1 VTAAGRPFAEVIG
14 NPIEHSLSP
23 VIHSFWLSAIGLHGD
38 YRRRRVAR
46 GELADYLAERRA
58 DPDWRGCNVTMP
70 LKLDA
75 AALADDASDR
85 SVTAGAANI
94 LVLRDGK
101 LMAGN
106 TDVGAVATLVG
117 RLRESGAGMGG
128 ITLLGSGG
136 AARAALVG
144 LHLLGLTNVRI
155 QSRDGSEAT
164 KLAVQFGL
172 EVAPQPF
179 DHPLEGDGLIN
190 ATPLGMTGM
199 EPFDLPIGGLA
210 ANGWLLDFVAAP
222 DPTALVEQAAAR
234 GMHTLGG
241 IDLLIEQAAE
251 SFKLLFGADA
261 PRDRDGELRHRLR
274 L

>member
-1 VTAAGRPFAEVIG
+1 MTAAGRPFAEVIG
-14 NPIEHSLSP
+14 DPIEHSLSP
-23 VIHSFWLSAIGLHGD
+23 AIHGFWMKALGIAGD
-38 YRRRRVAR
+38 YRRHRVAR
-46 GELADYLAERRA
+46 GELADFLAERRA

-85 SVTAGAANI
+85 AVTAGAANI
-94 LVLRDGK
+94 LLPREGR
-101 LMAGN
+101 LIAGN

-117 RLRESGAGMGG
+117 RLREGGAPMGE

-136 AARAALVG
+136 GARAALVG

-155 QSRDGSEAT
+155 QSRNLGEAT

-172 EVAPQPF
+172 GVAPQPF
-179 DHPLEGDGLIN
+179 DRPLDGDGLIN

-199 EPFDLPIGGLA
+199 DRFAIPIGGMA
-210 ANGWLLDFVAAP
+210 ANGWVLDFVTSP

-234 GMHTLGG
+234 GMHAIGG

-261 PRDRDGELRHRLR
+261 PRDKDGELRHRLKP
-274 L
+274 